1 MKRIKLGLPPVAAP
15 ADDHRPT
22 STFRID
28 TAVKPITKFNEHDV
42 ESFLLLF
49 EKIAQLNQFP

>member
-1 MKRIKLGLPPVAAP
+1 LEIKRIELGLPPVAAP
-15 ADDHRPT
+15 ADDRRPT

-28 TAVKPITKFNEHDV
+28 TAVKLIPKFNERDV

-49 EKIAQLNQFP
+49 EKIAQLN